1 MINTI
6 FIENQISQCEWSD
19 VICFNGEDNPATPA
33 YSEEEQNAMQLR
45 KIELERQLSEI
56 EKINNR

>member
-19 VICFNGEDNPATPA
+19 VIWFNGEDNPGTPA